1 VLELAAS
8 KAAHAPAFDHSG
20 GYRKAQALGFVL
32 RKADNASGY
41 ANVGVLPSADLK
53 TQGYEPCPRRPY
65 EASVWRGGK
74 LVRTLALTLAL
85 ARALALALAL
95 AQTLTPQPQS

>member
-1 VLELAAS
+1 MLERAAS
-8 KAAHAPAFDHSG
+8 KAAPVPAFDHSG
-20 GYRKAQALGFVL
+20 SYRKAQALGFVL

-74 LVRTLALTLAL
+74 LVRTLALTLAPV
-85 ARALALALAL
+85 LALALAL